1 MRKQETW
8 TSILNHTCAKFSAK
22 ANNTIISTQEQ
33 QCVTA
38 GTAAVSERG
47 SEEESIGQSR
57 NILPSAVHAHP
68 PLSVYAQPITQDS
81 SEYIE
86 VTGGQKAET
95 EAESKTAE
103 ESAGEAGETV
113 DSDSI
118 AVQILPGNC
127 TYAHSAQEAVP
138 RHPVSAAH
146 AVHSSALGAVLEGS
160 EAIPVAVQEAQVESQ
175 LADGRNIADLSIEER
190 HHLYE
195 ENVREQAQQIAYR
208 LYQQQQRER
217 RRELTI
223 FQGEQFAQRARRRAI
238 WSAAILISLVVAAI
252 TIIILTKAT

>member
-1 MRKQETW
+1 M
-8 TSILNHTCAKFSAK
+8 NHTCAKFSAK

-57 NILPSAVHAHP
+57 NILPSAVHALP

-95 EAESKTAE
+95 EAVAEAAE
-103 ESAGEAGETV
+103 ESAGESGEAA
-113 DSDSI
+113 DLYSDKNSRNSI
-118 AVQILPGNC
+118 AVQILPDNC
-127 TYAHSAQEAVP
+127 TYTHSAQEAVP
-138 RHPVSAAH
+138 GHPVSAAH

-160 EAIPVAVQEAQVESQ
+160 EAIPVAVQEAPVESQ

-190 HHLYE
+190 LHLYE
-195 ENVREQAQQIAYR
+195 ENLREQAQQIAYR

-223 FQGEQFAQRARRRAI
+223 FRGEQFAQRARRRAI